1 MAKFSLVSGFLALS
15 QGCDVEE
22 EIRLRSKKYVASGM
36 LKETPDAAAFYASE
50 SIDGPFRVYAV
61 KINCEVFAFR
71 DTNLE
76 HVEG

>member
-1 MAKFSLVSGFLALS
+1 MAKFALCAGFLALP

-22 EIRLRSKKYVASGM
+22 ELRLRSKKYVASGM